1 MQYLAGVKAIL
12 PYKII
17 FIALVAIGPF
27 LSLDL
32 IFVIADI
39 VNGLMAFPN
48 LVGLIGLRKVVIQE
62 TEMFFENLKKEKS
75 VALSIE

>member
-1 MQYLAGVKAIL
+1 M
-12 PYKII
+12 II
-17 FIALVAIGPF
+17 FIALIAIGPF

-39 VNGLMAFPN
+39 VNGLMALPN

-62 TEMFFENLKKEKS
+62 TEEFFENLDKEES
-75 VALSIE
+75 VELSVE

>member
-32 IFVIADI
+32 IFIIADI

-48 LVGLIGLRKVVIQE
+48 LVGLVGLRKVVIQE

-75 VALSIE
+75 KVLSVE

>member
-1 MQYLAGVKAIL
+1 MQYLAGIKAIL

-17 FIALVAIGPF
+17 FIALIAIGPF

-39 VNGLMAFPN
+39 VNGLMALPN
-48 LVGLIGLRKVVIQE
+48 LVGLIGLRKVVVQE
-62 TEMFFENLKKEKS
+62 TEEFFENLDKEES
-75 VALSIE
+75 VELSVE